1 MEKVLC
7 FMPMVLQ
14 IFLVVKGASNIQR
27 KIKQRLVDWVDK
39 KYQMLGSTVLCA
51 EAQMNRKR
59 ENIIIKER
67 EKMFS
72 SLICRDKIRA
82 AIRYTSEREKD
93 GILIPGDVDVKTGDL
108 VSEIL
113 ESKHPIVREI
123 LKSVAFLF
131 LSLVKNTL
139 ILK

>member
-1 MEKVLC
+1 
-7 FMPMVLQ
+7 
-14 IFLVVKGASNIQR
+14 
-27 KIKQRLVDWVDK
+27 
-39 KYQMLGSTVLCA
+39 MLASTVLCA

-67 EKMFS
+67 EKIFS

-93 GILIPGDVDVKTGDL
+93 GILIPVDVDVKTGDL

-113 ESKHPIVREI
+113 ELKHPIVREI